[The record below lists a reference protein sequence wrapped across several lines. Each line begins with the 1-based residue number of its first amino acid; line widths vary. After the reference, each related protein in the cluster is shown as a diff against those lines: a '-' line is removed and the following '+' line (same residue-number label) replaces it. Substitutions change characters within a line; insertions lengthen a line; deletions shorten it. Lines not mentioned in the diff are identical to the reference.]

1 MLHRIKTGA
10 MRSLLRMIL
19 LVLVAAGFAAPA
31 LASMAAPLVVSQA
44 EPPCPSKRVVLE
56 QCPVDSAAQ
65 AAMPRA
71 GVSADAPCSMKA
83 IEARAADPAP
93 SHASRA
99 LAFEVRSARWTGWT
113 PPGIDPPPRS

>member
-1 MLHRIKTGA
+1 